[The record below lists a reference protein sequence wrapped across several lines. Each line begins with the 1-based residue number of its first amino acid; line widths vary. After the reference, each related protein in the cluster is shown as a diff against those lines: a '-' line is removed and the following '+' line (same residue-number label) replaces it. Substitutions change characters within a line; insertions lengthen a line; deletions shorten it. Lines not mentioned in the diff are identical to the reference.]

1 VNTWSCLSIENKTK
15 PRLSSSSHVIVGREK
30 QNVAPNKV
38 EDNLQAFRGFYLYA
52 IKKDGADLR
61 ATKKVPRTCMPS
73 S

>member
-30 QNVAPNKV
+30 QNVAPNN